1 MVKKVLIGLFAGIIN
16 GFFATGGGM
25 ILVPAFVY
33 LLNMDSQKARGTSII
48 CILPMVLTSSI
59 FYYQNNY
66 IDFKI
71 ALLCA
76 IGGAVGGY
84 LGAKILKKLPENVLK
99 ITFAL
104 FLIYISYNMIFL
116 S

>member
-1 MVKKVLIGLFAGIIN
+1 MIKKIVIGLIAGIVS

-33 LLNMDSQKARGTSII
+33 LLNIDSKKARGTSIV
-48 CILPMVLTSSI
+48 CILPMVITSSI
-59 FYYQNNY
+59 FYSKNNY
-66 IDFKI
+66 IDWKL

-76 IGGAVGGY
+76 IGGMIGGY
-84 LGAKILKKLPENVLK
+84 VGAKILKKLPEKILK